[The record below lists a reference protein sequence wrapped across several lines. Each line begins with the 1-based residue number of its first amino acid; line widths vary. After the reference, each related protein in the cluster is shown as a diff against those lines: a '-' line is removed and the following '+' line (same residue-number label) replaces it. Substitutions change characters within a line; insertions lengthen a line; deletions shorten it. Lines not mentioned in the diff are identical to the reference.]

1 MERGAAGCRTV
12 ERVRHG
18 ERRGRVRH
26 AARRSERR
34 VMEREH
40 GRERDRGTERE
51 HGRGEGTPRR
61 GEGSRRREFWFF
73 LVKMCKLLDIF
84 RGGV

>member
-1 MERGAAGCRTV
+1 
-12 ERVRHG
+12 
-18 ERRGRVRH
+18 
-26 AARRSERR
+26 
-34 VMEREH
+34 MEREH

-51 HGRGEGTPRR
+51 HGRGKDRR
-61 GEGSRRREFWFF
+61 AGGEGSRRREFWFF

>member
-51 HGRGEGTPRR
+51 HGRGGRNAAQGR
-61 GEGSRRREFWFF
+61 GLAAAGILVFF
-73 LVKMCKLLDIF
+73 GKNVQIA
-84 RGGV
+84 